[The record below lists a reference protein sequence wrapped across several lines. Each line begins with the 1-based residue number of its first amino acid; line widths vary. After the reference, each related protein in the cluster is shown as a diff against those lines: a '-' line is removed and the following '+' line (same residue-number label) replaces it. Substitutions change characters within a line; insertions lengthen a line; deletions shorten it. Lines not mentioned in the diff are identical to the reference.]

1 MECLILRLT
10 GADIIIEC
18 LKEQNVDTI
27 FGFPGGAVLNI
38 YDALY
43 KRGKGITHILTSH
56 EQGASHAADGYARA
70 AGKTGVCLAT
80 SGPGAT
86 NLVTGIATAYMDSV
100 PLVAITGQVP
110 SSLIG
115 RDSFQEVDITGI
127 TEPITKHNFLVKDVE
142 KLAETMRMAF
152 EIASSGRPGPVLVDV
167 CKDATAQMAEFIPF
181 DGKKRMNLNIKNL
194 FSESELEEA
203 AAAIQKAE
211 RPVILSGGGTIIAGV
226 TAKILELS
234 KKLHI
239 PVATTLMGTGSVPG
253 TYPLYT
259 GLLGMHGSRV
269 SNRVVS
275 ECDLLISV
283 GARFS
288 DRVISDMSRFA
299 PSAKIVHIDADPAE
313 INKNIQ
319 VQYPL
324 SGNIDEI
331 IQGILDRLEAV
342 DETDWARKVY
352 SWKKDYGLVL
362 PDNGSLR
369 PSYVIEKFCELT
381 NGDAIVTTEVGQNQI
396 WAAQYY
402 SYKYP
407 RQYISSGGLGTMGY
421 GTGAAIGAQIARPG
435 KKVINFAGDGSFRM
449 NCNELATAVYYKL
462 PIIVAVLNNGTLGMV
477 RQWQTMFYEKRYSH
491 TTLDRGPDF
500 VKLAEAYGAIGIR
513 VTKPEEVQ
521 PAVEKALD
529 SADCP
534 VVIDFIIDIDER
546 VLPIVPPGKGIDQ
559 LIYA

>member
-1 MECLILRLT
+1 MKLT

-38 YDALY
+38 YDSLY
-43 KRGKGITHILTSH
+43 KRGQGIKHILTTH
-56 EQGASHAADGYARA
+56 EQGAAHAADGYARA
-70 AGKTGVCLAT
+70 TGRTGVCMAT

-110 SSLIG
+110 SSMIG

-142 KLAETMRMAF
+142 KIAETMRMAF

-167 CKDATAQMAEFIPF
+167 CKDATAQMAEFTPF
-181 DGKKRMNLNIKNL
+181 DGKKRMNLEIKNL
-194 FSESELEEA
+194 FTESELEA
-203 AAAIQKAE
+203 AAEAIKKAE
-211 RPVILSGGGTIIAGV
+211 KPVILSGGGTIIAGV
-226 TAKILELS
+226 TDKILELS

-269 SNRVVS
+269 SNKVVS

-288 DRVISDMSRFA
+288 DRVISDMTRFA
-299 PSAKIVHIDADPAE
+299 PGAKIVHIDADPAE
-313 INKNIQ
+313 INKNIL
-319 VQYPL
+319 VQHPL
-324 SGNIDEI
+324 SGKIDEI
-331 IQGILDRLEAV
+331 IQGILDRIEAV
-342 DETDWARKVY
+342 DETDWARTVCR
-352 SWKKDYGLVL
+352 WKKEYNLVL

-369 PSYVIEKFCELT
+369 PSYIIEKFCELT
-381 NGDAIVTTEVGQNQI
+381 NGEAVITTEVGQNQI

-402 SYKYP
+402 TYKYP

-421 GTGAAIGAQIARPG
+421 GTGAAIGAQLARPD

-462 PIIVAVLNNGTLGMV
+462 PIIIAVLNNGTLGMV
-477 RQWQTMFYEKRYSH
+477 RQWQTMFYEKRYSQ

-500 VKLAEAYGAIGIR
+500 VKLAEAYGAVGIR
-513 VTKPEEVQ
+513 VTKQEEVV
-521 PAVEKALD
+521 PAVEKALA
-529 SADCP
+529 STDCP
-534 VVIDFIIDIDER
+534 VVIDFAVDIDER